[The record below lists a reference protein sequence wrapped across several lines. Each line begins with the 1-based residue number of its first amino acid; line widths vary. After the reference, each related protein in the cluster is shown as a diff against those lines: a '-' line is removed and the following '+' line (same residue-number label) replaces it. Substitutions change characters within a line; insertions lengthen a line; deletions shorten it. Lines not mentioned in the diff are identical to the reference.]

1 MQFLI
6 DNLIALLAVAA
17 CLGMH
22 LFGHGHGKHPQA
34 HGASGD
40 DRSRSTERTRS

>member
-1 MQFLI
+1 MQFLTE
-6 DNLIALLAVAA
+6 NWIALLALAA

-22 LFGHGHGKHPQA
+22 LFGHRHGNHPPA

-40 DRSRSTERTRS
+40 DRPRSTERTQS